1 MIAKSMLAH
10 VKDIININDRL
21 MYIIIK
27 GDINAYVINAYA
39 PTAAAE
45 TDDKANFYNLL
56 GNTLKK
62 VKHLG
67 HVTVVGDF
75 NARVQ
80 VRQAGEERH
89 IGEHTFYKEHT
100 TVECQNEEVSENR
113 ELSIIF
119 YKILS

>member
-1 MIAKSMLAH
+1 MLVH
-10 VKDIININDRL
+10 VKDIININERL
-21 MYIIIK
+21 MYILIK

-45 TDDKANFYNLL
+45 AVEKEHFYNLL

-62 VKHLG
+62 VRHLG

-80 VRQAGEERH
+80 IRQEGEERH

-100 TVECQNEEVSENR
+100 TVECQNDEVSKIR
-113 ELSIIF
+113 ELFIIIII
-119 YKILS
+119 ILFTRF